1 MEVQAVVALVIG
13 VVLVFLVPAVI
24 WSAIVAGVYQIVR
37 NKVRGSLKSVARRLA
52 VVRGTK

>member
-52 VVRGTK
+52 VVRGTR